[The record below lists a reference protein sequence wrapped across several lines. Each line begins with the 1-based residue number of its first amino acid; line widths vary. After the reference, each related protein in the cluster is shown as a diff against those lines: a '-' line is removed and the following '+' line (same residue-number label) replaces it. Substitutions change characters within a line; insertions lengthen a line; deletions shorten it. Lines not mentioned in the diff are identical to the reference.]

1 MIAIAMRAGSL
12 LLPGPAKI
20 DPKNDAMAI
29 GTTKLTITER
39 RSLKKSCKSLRT
51 IARSGMR
58 AISRA
63 SSFRSA

>member
-1 MIAIAMRAGSL
+1 MAIEILAGSL
-12 LLPGPAKI
+12 LLLGPEKI
-20 DPKNDAMAI
+20 EPKNEAIAI

-39 RSLKKSCKSLRT
+39 RSLKNSCRSLRT
-51 IARSGMR
+51 IARSGMT